1 MAKIDLPD
9 GSAHQAYR
17 FEVDRPTGTPAIA
30 SHEGARRYAWN
41 WGLSLVE
48 EQTKARDA
56 YRLLALRQGARTAEA
71 DQWAKAMVAVPWSK
85 EALRRIWNEEKDLA
99 CAKSEDAAE
108 QARADIAAR
117 KVLMELA
124 IRQGAS
130 ASMARDFAYKAVPQS
145 GWWSASSKECYSS
158 AFEALGTAFSNYFDS
173 LSGKRKSAGVGWPR
187 HKGRRGRQS
196 VGFTTGA
203 IKVADRHHVQLPV
216 VGALRVKEPTDKL
229 RQRIGAGTARILR
242 ATLVTEGGKTYVS
255 FAVIAKR
262 GACAKAPEGVAAHDV
277 GISALVTSSDGAVA
291 GNPRAS
297 RQAAKHISRYQRR
310 MDRQYRTGSP
320 ACFGPDGT
328 HIKSACRWQ
337 ARSKRSKKN
346 QARLAKAHAGAAN
359 VRRDA
364 VHKASYRAATTFAV
378 NVVEDLGVSGMGR
391 KGRGKRGFD
400 RAWADSALAE
410 YRRQLAYKCP
420 WHRSSLWLADRWYP
434 SSKMCS
440 ACRTKKAD
448 LSRSARVFHCDA
460 CGLSIDRDLNA
471 AKNLA
476 ALAELAA
483 VCLMAQLVT
492 GTPVDWSKLP
502 IRPDGWEEG
511 QDTRSSRG
519 CARAGGRKTDDG
531 GGRETS
537 RRSSAGYCPLDRE
550 AAVATGLVGVIDR
563 ASPSPKKAVA

>member
-1 MAKIDLPD
+1 MAKIDLPP
-9 GSAHQAYR
+9 GWVHQAYR
-17 FEVDRPTGTPAIA
+17 FEVDRPVRHPAIA
-30 SHEGARRYAWN
+30 SHEGAKRFAWN
-41 WGLSLVE
+41 WGLGLVE
-48 EQTKARDA
+48 EHLRARAA
-56 YRLLALRQGARTAEA
+56 YRVLALRSGASISEADEWAKLMVPVPWKLAQLRKIWNDEKDLVTARSDSERAAASEHIHARRVYETLALRQGATAKEA
-71 DQWAKAMVAVPWSK
+71 CRFADKVVPGVGWWSENSK
-85 EALRRIWNEEKDLA
+85 EA
-99 CAKSEDAAE
+99 
-108 QARADIAAR
+108 
-117 KVLMELA
+117 
-124 IRQGAS
+124 
-130 ASMARDFAYKAVPQS
+130 
-145 GWWSASSKECYSS
+145 YSS
-158 AFEALGTAFSNYFDS
+158 GFEALAQAFTNYSDS
-173 LSGKRKSAGVGWPR
+173 ASGKRKGPRVGWPR

-196 VGFTTGA
+196 VSFTTGA
-203 IKVADRHHVQLPV
+203 IKVVDRHRVQLPV
-216 VGALRVKEPTDKL
+216 VGVVRVKEPTDKL

-262 GACAKAPEGVAAHDV
+262 GASAKALKGVGGHDV

-297 RQAAKHISRYQRR
+297 RQEAKHISRYQRR
-310 MDRQYRTGSP
+310 MDRQHRTGSP

-359 VRRDA
+359 VRRDTI
-364 VHKASYRAATTFAV
+364 HKASYRAATTFAV

-391 KGRGKRGFD
+391 KGRGKRGFN
-400 RAWADSALAE
+400 RAWADAALAE

-440 ACRTKKAD
+440 ACRTEKAD
-448 LSRSARVFHCDA
+448 LPRTARVFHCDA
-460 CGLSIDRDLNA
+460 CGLTIDRDLNA

-483 VCLMAQLVT
+483 VCLLAQLVT

-502 IRPDGWEEG
+502 IRPDGWERD

-519 CARAGGRKTDDG
+519 CARAGSRKADG
-531 GGRETS
+531 GGRKTA
-537 RRSSAGYCPLDRE
+537 RRSSVGDRPFDRE
-550 AAVATGLVGVIDR
+550 AVVATGSVGVLDGV
-563 ASPSPKKAVA
+563 SPSPKKAVA